1 MILLAFLA
9 IAAVG
14 AAALLVAGRIGPGRL
29 RRRSGSL
36 DGGLAVFS
44 PSEPLATLGEPD
56 PRLPPVLLPE
66 HPRAGDVGALKFS
79 VAFRGYR
86 MDEVDEVLE
95 RLGAALEERD
105 AALARFRGAGPET
118 DAGSGPRTGRHALI
132 QPGESRTVPQPG
144 STKPGTAM
152 RGTTETP

>member
-29 RRRSGSL
+29 RRRSGSA
-36 DGGLAVFS
+36 DGGWEALS

-66 HPRAGDVGALKFS
+66 HPGAADVGALKFS

-86 MDEVDEVLE
+86 MDEVDQVLE

-105 AALARFRGAGPET
+105 AALARFRGPGPET
-118 DAGSGPRTGRHALI
+118 DAGSAPRTGRHALI
-132 QPGESRTVPQPG
+132 QPGESGTNPQPG
-144 STKPGTAM
+144 STRPGNIKPGT
-152 RGTTETP
+152 TEP